1 MIVLMEK
8 NYYQILQIDINASP
22 EIIKKAYSTLAKKY
36 HPDLQP
42 DEKKHEAEE
51 KFKLINEAYETLSDE
66 LKRAEYDSNLT
77 QNHISQEQYDS
88 LNQENEYLKA
98 VINELNKKNL
108 SNQNNTNNTQTNTY
122 NTPNNNSDYNNN
134 FYNNTN
140 YYKDYEDTLK
150 KAYDQAYYDAYIQ
163 DLKNRGYKIRYKK
176 TFKEHFRNI
185 ISFLLTLLVLWLL
198 LHLPFVQDLLKEND
212 FLRSIFKIS

>member
-1 MIVLMEK
+1 MEK
-8 NYYQILQIDINASP
+8 NYYKILEIDKNASP

-42 DEKKHEAEE
+42 DEKKHESEE

-66 LKRAEYDSNLT
+66 SKRAEYDSNLIE
-77 QNHISQEQYDS
+77 NLVSQEQYDS
-88 LNQENEYLKA
+88 LNQENEYLRN

-108 SNQNNTNNTQTNTY
+108 SNQDNTNNFHPNTY
-122 NTPNNNSDYNNN
+122 NIPNRNNEYENNN
-134 FYNNTN
+134 FHNNSN

-150 KAYDQAYYDAYIQ
+150 KAYEKAYHDAYIQ

-176 TFKEHFRNI
+176 TFKDHIKTI
-185 ISFLLTLLVLWLL
+185 IAFLITIFIIWIL
-198 LHLPFVQDLLKEND
+198 LHIPFVKNLFADNVFLKN
-212 FLRSIFKIS
+212 FFNI

>member
-1 MIVLMEK
+1 MEK
-8 NYYQILQIDINASP
+8 NYYKILEIDKNASP

-42 DEKKHEAEE
+42 DEKKHESEE

-66 LKRAEYDSNLT
+66 SKRAEYDSNLIE
-77 QNHISQEQYDS
+77 NLVSQEQYDS
-88 LNQENEYLKA
+88 LNQENEYLRN

-108 SNQNNTNNTQTNTY
+108 SNQDNANNSQTNTY
-122 NTPNNNSDYNNN
+122 NIPNRNNEYENNNYYNNP
-134 FYNNTN
+134 N

-150 KAYDQAYYDAYIQ
+150 KAYEKAYHDAYIQ

-176 TFKEHFRNI
+176 TFKDYFKSAISI
-185 ISFLLTLLVLWLL
+185 IITIFIIWLL
-198 LHLPFVQDLLKEND
+198 WQLPFVRDFFKNND
-212 FLRSIFKIS
+212 FLNSFINTK

>member
-1 MIVLMEK
+1 MEK
-8 NYYQILQIDINASP
+8 NYYEILEIDKNASP

-66 LKRAEYDSNLT
+66 SKRAEYDSNLIE
-77 QNHISQEQYDS
+77 NLVSQEQYDS
-88 LNQENEYLKA
+88 LNQENEYLRN

-108 SNQNNTNNTQTNTY
+108 SNQDNTNNFHPNTY
-122 NTPNNNSDYNNN
+122 NIPNRNNEYENNN
-134 FYNNTN
+134 FHNNSN

-150 KAYDQAYYDAYIQ
+150 KAYEKAYHDAYIQ

-176 TFKEHFRNI
+176 TFKDHIKTI
-185 ISFLLTLLVLWLL
+185 IAFLITIFIIWIL
-198 LHLPFVQDLLKEND
+198 LHIPFVKNLFADNVFLKN
-212 FLRSIFKIS
+212 FFNI

>member
-1 MIVLMEK
+1 MEK
-8 NYYQILQIDINASP
+8 NYYEILEIDKNASP

-66 LKRAEYDSNLT
+66 SKRAEYDSNLIE
-77 QNHISQEQYDS
+77 NHVSQEQYDS
-88 LNQENEYLKA
+88 LNQENEYLRN

-108 SNQNNTNNTQTNTY
+108 SNQDNTNNFHPNTY
-122 NTPNNNSDYNNN
+122 NIPNRNNEYENNN
-134 FYNNTN
+134 FHNNSN

-150 KAYDQAYYDAYIQ
+150 KAYEKAYHDAYIQ

-176 TFKEHFRNI
+176 TFKDHIKTI
-185 ISFLLTLLVLWLL
+185 IAFLITIFIIWIL
-198 LHLPFVQDLLKEND
+198 LHIPFVKNLFADNVFLKN
-212 FLRSIFKIS
+212 FFNI

>member
-1 MIVLMEK
+1 MEK
-8 NYYQILQIDINASP
+8 NYYEILEIDKNASP

-66 LKRAEYDSNLT
+66 SKRAEYDSNLIE
-77 QNHISQEQYDS
+77 NHVSQEQYDS
-88 LNQENEYLKA
+88 LNQENEYLRN

-108 SNQNNTNNTQTNTY
+108 SNQDNTNNFHPNTY
-122 NTPNNNSDYNNN
+122 NIPNRNNEYENNN
-134 FYNNTN
+134 FHNNSN

-150 KAYDQAYYDAYIQ
+150 KAY
-163 DLKNRGYKIRYKK
+163 
-176 TFKEHFRNI
+176 
-185 ISFLLTLLVLWLL
+185 
-198 LHLPFVQDLLKEND
+198 
-212 FLRSIFKIS
+212 